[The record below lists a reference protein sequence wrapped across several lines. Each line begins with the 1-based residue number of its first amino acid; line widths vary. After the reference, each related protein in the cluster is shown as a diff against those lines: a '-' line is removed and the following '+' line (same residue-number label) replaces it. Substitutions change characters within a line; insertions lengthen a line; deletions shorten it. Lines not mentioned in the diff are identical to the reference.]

1 MRTTTVCV
9 VYLKPRPNLTT
20 ASFVV
25 GAVGVTRAAGGRGGA
40 GGAGGDGGGTGRG
53 RSGGAAGGGGGGI
66 GCGGTGVVSGAGNAG
81 HASGGAGGFTGRGR
95 GRGALQ
101 APALP
106 LKPLLVLNSASY
118 GRLVAAF
125 EALPPPPLPI
135 VASGCHAMSCPRET
149 LSYLFMPLLTA
160 ALGAYQEPAPRKI
173 ATDCIGVPLFEWLA
187 RAYALDLASRDAS
200 AALVR
205 FNALIIPNSG
215 PSRLKYLSEPMQKAL
230 LFPGPATASSLL
242 ADLWDELPGG
252 TVITPRRSL
261 LNQLQI
267 PGSAISPCV
276 YCVLHV
282 ACEVAKAPQHAD
294 SWLTAAWDAEHSP
307 LDVLIQAFGLPWPRR
322 WTGGVSCGLGA
333 DAARRDQGMELCTC
347 MQLRG
352 GSSTGSC
359 ACGAVVHG
367 RRVGPTRDTGSDV
380 SVASALQAHRSAVS
394 APLALEA
401 RPVRTRKPSKRTRD
415 AQDASADTPTPM
427 RARVLPLRNGGSLHP
442 IAADEVRLG
451 MAVHALWGA
460 PGNPHHYP
468 AEVEAVTGTAPAL
481 HVDVRYVDGG
491 ELEVGLPLHHV
502 LRYEPP

>member
-1 MRTTTVCV
+1 M
-9 VYLKPRPNLTT
+9 LTAT
-20 ASFVV
+20 A
-25 GAVGVTRAAGGRGGA
+25 
-40 GGAGGDGGGTGRG
+40 
-53 RSGGAAGGGGGGI
+53 
-66 GCGGTGVVSGAGNAG
+66 
-81 HASGGAGGFTGRGR
+81 
-95 GRGALQ
+95 
-101 APALP
+101 
-106 LKPLLVLNSASY
+106 PLLVLDSASY

-160 ALGAYQEPAPRKI
+160 ALGAYQDPAPRKI

-252 TVITPRRSL
+252 TVVTPRRSL

-347 MQLRG
+347 MQLQG

-367 RRVGPTRDTGSDV
+367 HRVGPTRDTGSDV
-380 SVASALQAHRSAVS
+380 SVASALQAHRSAVL